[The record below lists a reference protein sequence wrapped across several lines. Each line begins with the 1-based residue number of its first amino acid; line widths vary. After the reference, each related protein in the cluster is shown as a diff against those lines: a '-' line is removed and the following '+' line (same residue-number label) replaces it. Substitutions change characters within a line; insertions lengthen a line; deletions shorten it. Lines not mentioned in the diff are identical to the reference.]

1 MMDTIL
7 GRGSITNIAQYL
19 GRFCST
25 FMLLESCSF
34 LTRASPSTG
43 HWGSR
48 FLLPTLTYTRRLWD
62 AQNRICPE
70 SWPCG
75 GSCWTHRPGLWVDQ
89 ASCHCPTRTHTT
101 RSCHRPGIWDKQQH
115 FWCQGILDDIGQP
128 PKIVLNDFVCHH
140 VFPEMALN
148 DYKISIWAYIW
159 LYFCRNTTI
168 KSIEDGLTNTF
179 RRRY

>member
-1 MMDTIL
+1 MIDTIL

-19 GRFCST
+19 GSFSST
-25 FMLLESCSF
+25 FMLLESGSF
-34 LTRASPSTG
+34 LTRRSPSTG

-48 FLLPTLTYTRRLWD
+48 FLLPTLAYTWRLWD
-62 AQNRICPE
+62 SQNRICPE

-89 ASCHCPTRTHTT
+89 ASCRCPTRTHTT

-140 VFPEMALN
+140 VFPEMASN

-168 KSIEDGLTNTF
+168 KSIEDGLSVEI
-179 RRRY
+179 RL